1 MWNGQL
7 PSFPPK
13 SGPGVGLTD
22 RQTNARQLLRRPS
35 MQECQKARC
44 TEYIQASELVTTSC
58 TLASIGKIAVLDI
71 SDRKLGALYTV

>member
-35 MQECQKARC
+35 MQECQKACC

-58 TLASIGKIAVLDI
+58 RLASIGKIAVLDI